1 MSKSSIVGQFYKSG
15 AVKMLKEAEELSVPI
30 ESCIFRPVKESCK
43 CQLSSSTFEENGA
56 IIMHTVEA

>member
-1 MSKSSIVGQFYKSG
+1 MGNG
-15 AVKMLKEAEELSVPI
+15 AVKMLKDAEELSVPI